1 MEGQRCRKQM
11 LNDEI
16 ISFLGERGVPTSEK
30 ITKCVM
36 DSECDNCCCMRTRNQ
51 KSDISNFVKLLL
63 SSLNEHVECDWER
76 YKSLGKNV
84 VDEAPFFLRRKNC
97 TFLNFDIQ
105 VDLHRYMEIN
115 KVHRLLLVQNK
126 LSIYHLSDGWPDGLL
141 DGLPIYR
148 RPWYDFE
155 SIDHFKGNVRSHC
168 KATAEYPFLLCFESA
183 RLGLDLEEI
192 FGIEPPTE
200 ISTACEQLFSIM
212 NVKNPVYLSTLRKA
226 ESNNLPLSTVLIYR
240 ANLKVDGRLDLL
252 EPLRADDKRIFR
264 MYGADRFLEISISKN
279 VTNNTIKDF
288 FSKDV
293 VVANRRFKFFWFK
306 KENGIHPI
314 LFAVSGQG
322 IKEIDV
328 ESARDRCIP
337 TKMNPDMSLGKWI
350 KRMKLSFSTTT
361 ATCVLP
367 PKSVSLLQDFEKA
380 GIAEIDGA
388 GLISSEALK
397 AVCDAYTKE
406 KDKKC
411 GSGFQGRLAG

>member
-1 MEGQRCRKQM
+1 
-11 LNDEI
+11 
-16 ISFLGERGVPTSEK
+16 
-30 ITKCVM
+30 
-36 DSECDNCCCMRTRNQ
+36 
-51 KSDISNFVKLLL
+51 
-63 SSLNEHVECDWER
+63 
-76 YKSLGKNV
+76 
-84 VDEAPFFLRRKNC
+84 
-97 TFLNFDIQ
+97 
-105 VDLHRYMEIN
+105 
-115 KVHRLLLVQNK
+115 
-126 LSIYHLSDGWPDGLL
+126 
-141 DGLPIYR
+141 
-148 RPWYDFE
+148 
-155 SIDHFKGNVRSHC
+155 
-168 KATAEYPFLLCFESA
+168 
-183 RLGLDLEEI
+183 
-192 FGIEPPTE
+192 
-200 ISTACEQLFSIM
+200 M

-226 ESNNLPLSTVLIYR
+226 ESNSLPLSTVLIYR

-337 TKMNPDMSLGKWI
+337 TKMNHDMSLGKWI

-367 PKSVSLLQDFEKA
+367 PKSVSLLQDFEKV